1 MQGVTIGM
9 LGLAAMIETI
19 FIAAF
24 KAGLPVALT
33 SFALTWWALR
43 NDYLD
48 SVVDIKELE
57 KQIKQQRKD
66 KKNRKQAD
74 PVHNKWLAFGGGFY
88 GVVALLTY
96 VVIELGEIR
105 DFFLQ
110 FESISAFFLNISF
123 SMLIELIIDALMNFI
138 LAIAWPWYW
147 LGDIAGQHI
156 WVWFAVAYGG
166 YWAGTRLALRRHAEQ
181 LDKGEN

>member
-1 MQGVTIGM
+1 MQGVTFGM
-9 LGLAAMIETI
+9 VGLAAMIETI
-19 FIAAF
+19 IIAAF
-24 KAGLPVALT
+24 KAGLPVALA
-33 SFALTWWALR
+33 SYALTWWALR

-48 SVVDIKELE
+48 SVVDIDELE
-57 KQIKQQRKD
+57 KQIKQQSKD
-66 KKNRKQAD
+66 KKNRKKAD

-96 VVIELGEIR
+96 LVIELGEIL

-110 FESISAFFLNISF
+110 FESISAFFSKLSF
-123 SMLIELIIDALMNFI
+123 SMLIELIIDAFMNFI

-166 YWAGTRLALRRHAEQ
+166 YWAGTRLALRHHMERGE
-181 LDKGEN
+181 KGDN